1 MKMELSPANHKE
13 EIVDYIYDIDDN
25 IESYA
30 YKIKNHLENIMIGR
44 KEIIKK
50 AQRQFLIEL
59 RKVILGFSIRK
70 SILSFSNKTDVHSN
84 DITNNDDTN
93 IKVIYNST
101 DKISLEVTIRVLNN
115 DCIIEGISNKSI
127 LDSDGFREKII
138 STFNSL
144 NMKISFNEKSSL
156 SITVTIEKSLP
167 L

>member
-1 MKMELSPANHKE
+1 MKLELAPANHKE
-13 EIVDYIYDIDDN
+13 EVVDYTYDIDDN
-25 IESYA
+25 IKSYA
-30 YKIKNHLENIMIGR
+30 YEIKNHLQNIMIER
-44 KEIIKK
+44 KERIKE

-59 RKVILGFSIRK
+59 RKAILN
-70 SILSFSNKTDVHSN
+70 FSNITDVHSN
-84 DITNNDDTN
+84 DITNNGDTN

-115 DCIIEGISNKSI
+115 NCIIEGISNKSI
-127 LDSDGFREKII
+127 LDSDGFKEKII

-167 L
+167 